1 MSRRIEYSNGHVVE
15 NAVEGTVRDQEP
27 SVLGILLALA
37 ATVAM
42 VAWIA
47 MANPTPDERAN
58 MFDKLPTKSTHST
71 GVNWK

>member
-1 MSRRIEYSNGHVVE
+1 M
-15 NAVEGTVRDQEP
+15 RDQEP

>member
-1 MSRRIEYSNGHVVE
+1 M
-15 NAVEGTVRDQEP
+15 RDQET

-47 MANPTPDERAN
+47 MANPTSDERAN
-58 MFDKLPTKSTHST
+58 MWDTLSTKSTHST
-71 GVNWK
+71 GVTWR